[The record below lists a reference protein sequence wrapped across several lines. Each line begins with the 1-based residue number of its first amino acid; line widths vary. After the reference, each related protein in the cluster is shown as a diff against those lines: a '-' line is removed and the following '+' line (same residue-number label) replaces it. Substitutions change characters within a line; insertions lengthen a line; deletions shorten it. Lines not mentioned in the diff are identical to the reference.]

1 MILYRTAAKEASAE
15 NEIEKS
21 RFIAYV
27 RPVSTREEAEAFIK
41 EIRARHRDAT
51 HNGPAMVSGDK
62 MQIQWASDDGEPQ
75 GTSGAPMVQMLV
87 SEGVTN
93 VCIVVTRY
101 FGGIKLGTG
110 GLVRAYTKSAKLGL
124 EAAGIR
130 DVCERYF
137 CDVQIEYSQYDVFQK
152 QQEKGM
158 FAIEAADYAE
168 KVTLTLSCESE
179 DEDELKKLIS
189 GLTQG
194 SGKILSESKK
204 NT

>member
-1 MILYRTAAKEASAE
+1 MILYKTAAKEASAE
-15 NEIEKS
+15 NEIERSK
-21 RFIAYV
+21 FIAYV
-27 RPVSTREEAEAFIK
+27 RPVEDRDEAEAFIK
-41 EIRARHRDAT
+41 EIKAKHRDAT
-51 HNGPAMVSGDK
+51 HNVPAMVIGDK

-75 GTSGAPMVQMLV
+75 GTSGAPIVQMLV
-87 SEGVTN
+87 SREVTN

-110 GLVRAYTKSAKLGL
+110 GLVRAYTKSAMLGL

-130 DVCERYF
+130 EVTERFVADVR
-137 CDVQIEYSQYDVFQK
+137 IEYSQYDTFVK
-152 QQEKGM
+152 QQEAGSFM
-158 FAIEAADYAE
+158 IENADYAE

-179 DEDELKKLIS
+179 KEAELKSMIS

-194 SGKILSESKK
+194 GGKILRESKK

>member
-1 MILYRTAAKEASAE
+1 MILYKTAAGDGCAE
-15 NEIEKS
+15 YETEKS

-27 RPVSTREEAEAFIK
+27 RPVSSREEAEAFIR
-41 EIRARHRDAT
+41 EIRAKHRDAT
-51 HNGPAMVSGDK
+51 HNVPAMVLGEK

-75 GTSGAPMVQMLV
+75 GTSGAPIVRMLV
-87 SEGVTN
+87 SESVTN

-130 DVCERYF
+130 NVCERYF
-137 CDVQIEYSQYDVFQK
+137 AETEIEYSYYDVFQK
-152 QQEKGM
+152 MKQDHD
-158 FAIEAADYAE
+158 FAVEGAEYAE

-179 DEDELKKLIS
+179 KKDMLKALI
-189 GLTQG
+189 GQITQG
-194 SGKILSESKK
+194 SAKIINEYKK

>member
-1 MILYRTAAKEASAE
+1 MILYKTAAGEGCAE
-15 NEIEKS
+15 NVIEKS

-27 RPVSTREEAEAFIK
+27 RPVSDREEADAFIK
-41 EIRARHRDAT
+41 EIRAKHRDAT
-51 HNGPAMVSGDK
+51 HNVPAMVIGDK

-130 DVCERYF
+130 NVCERYF
-137 CDVQIEYSQYDVFQK
+137 AEAQIEYSYYDVFRK
-152 QQEKGM
+152 MKDECG
-158 FAIEAADYAE
+158 FEIEDAQYAD

-179 DEDELKKLIS
+179 EEEGLKDLIS
-189 GLTQG
+189 SITQG
-194 SGKILSESKK
+194 SGKIVKEYKK

>member
-27 RPVSTREEAEAFIK
+27 RPVSSREEAEAFIK

-51 HNGPAMVSGDK
+51 HNVPAMVIGDK

-124 EAAGIR
+124 EAAGISE
-130 DVCERYF
+130 VCERYF
-137 CDVQIEYSQYDVFQK
+137 CDVQIEYSQYDAFQK
-152 QQEKGM
+152 QQEKGT
-158 FAIEAADYAE
+158 FQIEGADYAE

-179 DEDELKKLIS
+179 DEDELKKMIN

-194 SGKILSESKK
+194 GGKILSESKK